1 MTTAYFSTSLKSFIP
16 TTWKEDGTYTEDSW
30 PVDAVLATDEEV
42 AMFWKQTPPKGK
54 MLGVIAGRSEWVDV
68 PPSPA
73 LTADELAA
81 KARSYRDAFIIA
93 TDPMMVS
100 DYCIDDTP
108 LTQAQRTELTAIRSD
123 YRAWPT
129 RENWPLIDLP
139 ELPQWLLIEAVNQGY
154 RVPDWP
160 VVK

>member
-1 MTTAYFSTSLKSFIP
+1 MKYSFSEKNNCFYPHALIKDYMRAGAWPDDALEVNEETFAIYSGMAPAGKVRGVSDGMPVWLDIP
-16 TTWKEDGTYTEDSW
+16 NQTLTEN
-30 PVDAVLATDEEV
+30 EV
-42 AMFWKQTPPKGK
+42 ATM
-54 MLGVIAGRSEWVDV
+54 
-68 PPSPA
+68 
-73 LTADELAA
+73 
-81 KARSYRDAFIIA
+81 ARRYRDLFIA
-93 TDPMMVS
+93 STDVLMVS
-100 DYCIDDTP
+100 DYSIDDTP

-129 RENWPLIDLP
+129 RDNWPLIDLP

>member
-1 MTTAYFSTSLKSFIP
+1 MSSYFYSQTDNSFYPVDLIEAYQQASSWP
-16 TTWKEDGTYTEDSW
+16 EDGIEVSEDVFITYSG
-30 PVDAVLATDEEV
+30 
-42 AMFWKQTPPKGK
+42 MPPEGK
-54 MLGVIAGRSEWVDV
+54 MRGTVEGMPAWLNI